1 MGKNRLNS
9 GGMAEKVPDPDAGPE
24 LTDDEANGASQAPPQ
39 TFRESLRHSLKD
51 AFGPTFWVFLIIAT
65 TSGIACWMLE
75 GPDVF
80 RHSLSGDLALMA
92 DVIPRIMAAVALAGL
107 VQVLVPRAAVAR
119 ALGEESGAKGI
130 ALAAGAGA
138 LTPGGPMTSFPLVNA
153 LHAAGS
159 GRPAL
164 ISYLTSWSVLGLQR
178 MLSWEIPLL
187 GADFTIIR
195 SIASL
200 PLPFVA
206 AAMSRLAPPTP
217 PPPAR

>member
-1 MGKNRLNS
+1 MA
-9 GGMAEKVPDPDAGPE
+9 GMAEKNVGDPDGGPE
-24 LTDDEANGASQAPPQ
+24 LTDDEANGTSHASTQ
-39 TFRESLRHSLKD
+39 TFRESLRGSTRD
-51 AFGPTFWVFLIIAT
+51 AFGHTFWIFLVLAIV
-65 TSGIACWMLE
+65 SGIACWLIE
-75 GPDVF
+75 GPEVF
-80 RHSLSGDLALMA
+80 RHSLSGDLALMG

-107 VQVLVPRAAVAR
+107 VQVLIPRAAVAR
-119 ALGEESGAKGI
+119 ALGEEAGVRGI

-164 ISYLTSWSVLGLQR
+164 VSYLTSWSVLGLQR
-178 MLSWEIPLL
+178 MLSWEVPLL

-195 SIASL
+195 AVASL

-217 PPPAR
+217 RPPAR